1 MIKYEWQNLLIN
13 EAGDDGPWNEVR
25 FGRLPNLSLASDGP
39 DKHGTMTELRLVRW
53 QLDSCGGVIDRADLY
68 VVNGKLPKTFW
79 RNGAKVPQRYHDM
92 LARKIKRGK

>member
-1 MIKYEWQNLLIN
+1 MIKYNWQNTIVHDK
-13 EAGDDGPWNEVR
+13 GDEVID
-25 FGRLPNLSLASDGP
+25 GRLTELYVPSDGP
-39 DKHGTMTELRLVRW
+39 DKYGIETSLRLVRW
-53 QLDSCGGVIDRADLY
+53 HLDSSGYVIDRADLY